1 VHSEHSRSVLGIHD
15 HLLNQ
20 YIDSD
25 SPLNFW
31 QVSCPTK
38 SSTGLLRLAA
48 LRVLSGKPTSLGV
61 ERLWSGARLVLTDNR
76 RSMGS
81 ARLMQLLNAKLNM
94 HLLEDSMILEQL
106 GVKDFFA
113 NEVMFEDVFE
123 EVQALCEEEEAEISA
138 KGDEVVDLEELGDDI
153 SAVAIDEPVD
163 LFSD

>member
-1 VHSEHSRSVLGIHD
+1 
-15 HLLNQ
+15 
-20 YIDSD
+20 
-25 SPLNFW
+25 
-31 QVSCPTK
+31 
-38 SSTGLLRLAA
+38 
-48 LRVLSGKPTSLGV
+48 VLSGKPTSLGV